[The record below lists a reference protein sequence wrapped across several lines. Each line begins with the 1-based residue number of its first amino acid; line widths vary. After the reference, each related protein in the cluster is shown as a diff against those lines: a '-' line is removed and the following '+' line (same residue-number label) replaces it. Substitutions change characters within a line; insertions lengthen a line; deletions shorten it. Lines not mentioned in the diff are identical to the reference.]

1 MSVNAK
7 HLATFLLGAAAGA
20 TLYKFMKTEQGEQLL
35 DDLKEK
41 ATTFKTE
48 AEEAVEKAPEYFE
61 QLKNQSA
68 DSLKENF
75 PEAEK
80 LIRELLDTLAGKTK
94 GQSPEAS

>member
-20 TLYKFMKTEQGEQLL
+20 TLYKFIKTEEGEQLL
-35 DDLKEK
+35 EDLKDK
-41 ATTFKTE
+41 ASSLKTE
-48 AEEAVEKAPEYFE
+48 AEEVVDKAPEYFE

-68 DSLKENF
+68 ESLKENF

-80 LIRELLDTLAGKTK
+80 LIRELLDTLSGKPK
-94 GQSPEAS
+94 GQNPEIS